1 MTAATE
7 QTEKEGIFTLDRE
20 AVMGTYLRQPILF
33 VRGEG
38 AYLWDS
44 AGQRYLDFLAGIAVV
59 QVGHCHP
66 HIANAI
72 SAQAHT
78 LMHISNLF
86 HNPLQAKLAQK
97 LCELTGMEKVFFCN
111 SGCEAN
117 ECALKIARK
126 WGKAK
131 RGEDCFE
138 IITFHGSFHGRTMA
152 TVTATAQPKYQAAFQ
167 PLIPGFHYTSPN
179 NLEALRSLVTRRTCA
194 ILLEPIQGEGGIR
207 PMHPEFLQQVRALC
221 DASETLLIL
230 DEIQCGTGRTG
241 NFLGSQSMGV
251 QGDVVTLAKGIAD
264 GFPMGACL
272 ARGEAASTLVPGDH
286 GSTFAGQPLACSA
299 ALATLEVLQ
308 QENLMQ
314 NAREVGSWF
323 LTALQA
329 LQTEF
334 PHRIA
339 EVRGMGLMV
348 GVELKNP
355 EAKSLL
361 QGFLRNFIVVNATS
375 DAVLRFV
382 PPLIVTREECA
393 RVVNTLQTLL
403 QETQ

>member
-1 MTAATE
+1 MAAVEQSGTE
-7 QTEKEGIFTLDRE
+7 AVFALDRE
-20 AVMGTYLRQPILF
+20 VVMGTYLRQPILF

-44 AGQRYLDFLAGIAVV
+44 NGEKYLDFLAGIAVV
-59 QVGHCHP
+59 QAGHCHP

-72 SAQAHT
+72 AKQAHT

-86 HNPLQAKLAQK
+86 HNPLQAELAQK
-97 LCELTGMEKVFFCN
+97 LCRLTEMQKAFFCN

-131 RGEDCFE
+131 RGADCFE

-152 TVTATAQPKYQAAFQ
+152 TVTATAQPKYQAPFQ

-179 NLEALRSLVTRRTCA
+179 DIEALRALVSSRTCA
-194 ILLEPIQGEGGIR
+194 VMLEPIQGEGGIR
-207 PMHPEFLQQVRALC
+207 PMQPNFLQQVRALC
-221 DASETLLIL
+221 DATQTLLIL

-241 NFLGSQSMGV
+241 SFLGSQSMGIK
-251 QGDVVTLAKGIAD
+251 GDVITLAKGIAD
-264 GFPMGACL
+264 GFPMGVCL
-272 ARGEAASTLVPGDH
+272 AQGEAANTLVPGDH
-286 GSTFAGQPLACSA
+286 GSTFAGQPLACAA
-299 ALATLEVLQ
+299 ALATLEVIE
-308 QENLMQ
+308 QENLIQ
-314 NAREVGSWF
+314 NARETGGWF
-323 LTALQA
+323 LAALQK
-329 LQTEF
+329 LQTEY
-334 PHRIA
+334 PDRIA

-361 QGFLRNFIVVNATS
+361 QGFLRNHIVVNATS
-375 DAVLRFV
+375 DTVLRFV
-382 PPLIVTREECA
+382 PPLIVTQQECEK
-393 RVVNTLQTLL
+393 VVSTLKTLL
-403 QETQ
+403 QATA